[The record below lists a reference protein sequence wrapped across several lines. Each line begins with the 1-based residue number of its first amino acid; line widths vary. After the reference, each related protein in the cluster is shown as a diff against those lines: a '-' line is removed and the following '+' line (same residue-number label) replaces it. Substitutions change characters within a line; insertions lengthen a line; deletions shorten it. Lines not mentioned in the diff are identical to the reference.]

1 MNYKSLG
8 HFTSLI
14 LLVEAVL
21 MLPALILSFVFR
33 EPAATGAYL
42 KTLLAILVLG
52 GLLWLFSRGEKAD
65 DFYEKEGL
73 ACAGISWL
81 VLGLTGALPFFL
93 SGQIPAYI
101 DALFETVSGFTT
113 TGASILSE
121 VESMDK
127 SLLYWRS
134 FTHWVGGMGVLVF
147 LLALVPRS
155 KHGAG
160 FTVHILRAESPG
172 PDVGKLVPQ
181 LRKTAQLLYLIYIGL
196 TAADIVLL
204 SFDMPLFDAFC
215 IAFGTAGTGGFAV
228 TNAGLGGYSPYIQWV
243 TTVFMF
249 LFGIN
254 FSCYYLLLKKRPKSV
269 LRDEE
274 LRLYVFIFLASGLIT
289 GFTSRAAYG
298 SLSET
303 FRHSFFQ
310 SASIMS
316 TTGFATTDF
325 NLWPSLAKGVLVFL
339 MIVGASAGS
348 TGGGLKCIRLSLIV
362 RDLRTSLR
370 EMIRPGRIY
379 PVRNN
384 GRPVHSSVLD
394 TLHTYL
400 AAYVL
405 ISLASFLLL
414 TIDGKDLTTSV
425 TAVLACFN
433 NIGPG
438 LNEVGPMGNYGSF
451 SVLSKLVLIFDMLAG
466 RLEIF
471 PVIALLSRTTWK
483 HQ

>member
-8 HFTSLI
+8 HFTALI
-14 LLVEAVL
+14 LFIEAVL
-21 MLPALILSFVFR
+21 MLPAFILSLVFR
-33 EPAATGAYL
+33 ESGATGAYL
-42 KTLLAILVLG
+42 QTLLIILILG
-52 GLLWLFSRGEKAD
+52 GILWLLSRGEKAD

-101 DALFETVSGFTT
+101 DAVFETVSGFTT

-121 VESMDK
+121 VESMDR

-155 KHGAG
+155 SHGAG

-181 LRKTAQLLYLIYIGL
+181 LRKTAQLLYLLYIGL
-196 TAADIVLL
+196 TLADIILL
-204 SFDMPLFDAFC
+204 AFDMPLFDAFC

-243 TTVFMF
+243 TTIFMF
-249 LFGIN
+249 LFGVN
-254 FSCYYLLLKKRPKSV
+254 FSCYYLLLRKRAGSV
-269 LRDEE
+269 IRDEE
-274 LRLYVFIFLASGLIT
+274 LRLYAFIFLSSGLIT
-289 GFTSRAAYG
+289 GISSRAAYG
-298 SLSET
+298 SWSET

-325 NLWPSLAKGVLVFL
+325 NLWPTLAKGILVFL

-348 TGGGLKCIRLSLIV
+348 TGGGMKCIRLSLIV
-362 RDLRTSLR
+362 KDLRSSLK

-379 PVRNN
+379 PVRSN
-384 GRPVHSSVLD
+384 GRPVHSSVLNS
-394 TLHTYL
+394 LHAYL

-405 ISLASFLLL
+405 IVMASFLIL
-414 TIDGKDLTTSV
+414 TIDGKDLTTSI

-438 LNEVGPMGNYGSF
+438 LSEVGPMSNYGSL
-451 SVLSKLVLIFDMLAG
+451 SVLSKIVLTFDMLAG

-471 PVIALLSRTTWK
+471 PMIALLSRTTWK
-483 HQ
+483 HR

>member
-1 MNYKSLG
+1 MNYKSLA
-8 HFTSLI
+8 HFTALI
-14 LLVEAVL
+14 LLVEAAL
-21 MLPALILSFVFR
+21 MLPAFVLSLVFH
-33 EPAATGAYL
+33 EPGSTDAYV
-42 KTLLAILVLG
+42 KTLLIILVLG
-52 GLLWLFSRGEKAD
+52 GLLWLLSRGEKAN

-73 ACAGISWL
+73 ACAGISWI

-101 DALFETVSGFTT
+101 DAVFETVSGFTT
-113 TGASILSE
+113 TGASILPE

-155 KHGAG
+155 RSGAG

-196 TAADIVLL
+196 TMIDIILL

-249 LFGIN
+249 LFGVN
-254 FSCYYLLLKKRPKSV
+254 FSCYYLLLKKRPGSV

-274 LRLYVFIFLASGLIT
+274 LHTYAFVYLTASLIIAFSVRSHFGT
-289 GFTSRAAYG
+289 AE
-298 SLSET
+298 ET
-303 FRHSFFQ
+303 LRHSFFQ
-310 SASIMS
+310 AASIMS
-316 TTGFATTDF
+316 TTGFATADF
-325 NLWPSLAKGVLVFL
+325 NLWTSLAKGILVFL
-339 MIVGASAGS
+339 MILGASAGS
-348 TGGGLKCIRLSLIV
+348 TGGGLKCIRLRLILK
-362 RDLRTSLR
+362 DLRSNLR

-379 PVRNN
+379 PVRSN
-384 GRPVHSSVLD
+384 GRPVSPSVL
-394 TLHTYL
+394 TALRTYL
-400 AAYVL
+400 SAYVL
-405 ISLASFLLL
+405 IVLTSFLILC
-414 TIDGKDLTTSV
+414 IDGKDLTTSI

-438 LNEVGPMGNYGSF
+438 LSEVGPMSNYGAL
-451 SVLSKLVLIFDMLAG
+451 SVLSKIVLIFDMLAG
-466 RLEIF
+466 RLETF
-471 PVIALLSRTTWK
+471 PMIALISRTTWR
-483 HQ
+483 HE